1 MELLKEIDGL
11 DLYLLDLLLKGYI
24 SDDTRMLDAGCGHG
38 RNLHYFL
45 RNGYSISGFDPNEE
59 VIEMLQHLYPSKTSA
74 FQISTIET
82 FVSQTTYDFIIC
94 NAVHHFAASH
104 AVFFEQVGKLVALL
118 DNQGVLFIRMTS
130 NIGLEP
136 EIDIQPCGR
145 AHLPDESERYLLTH
159 SILEKLLVEFELELA
174 EPLKTVNVSNLR
186 CMSNLILQRKAS
198 SRSQG

>member
-24 SDDTRMLDAGCGHG
+24 SKDQRVLDAGCGHG

-59 VIEMLQHLYPSKTSA
+59 VIETLQHLYPSKTSS
-74 FQISTIET
+74 FCVSSIET
-82 FVSQTTYDFIIC
+82 FVSETSYDFIIC
-94 NAVHHFAASH
+94 NAVNHFAASH

-118 DNQGVLFIRMTS
+118 DHQGILFIRMTS
-130 NIGLEP
+130 NIGLEA
-136 EIDIQPCGR
+136 EINIQASGR
-145 AHLPDESERYLLTH
+145 AQLPDESERYLLTH
-159 SILEKLLVEFELELA
+159 EVLQSLLEQFELELA

-186 CMSNLILQRKAS
+186 CMSNLVLQRKN
-198 SRSQG
+198 SRRD

>member
-11 DLYLLDLLLKGYI
+11 DLYVLDLLMKGYI
-24 SDDTRMLDAGCGHG
+24 SKDARILDAGCGRG

-59 VIEMLQHLYPSKTSA
+59 VIETLQHLYPSKTTS
-74 FQISTIET
+74 FKVSSIET
-82 FVSQTTYDFIIC
+82 FVSETSYDFIIC

-118 DNQGVLFIRMTS
+118 DHQGVLFIRMTS
-130 NIGLEP
+130 NIGLEAK
-136 EIDIQPCGR
+136 INIQECGR
-145 AHLPDESERYLLTH
+145 AKLPDESERYLLTH
-159 SILEKLLVEFELELA
+159 EILRRLLDQFKLELG

-186 CMSNLILQRKAS
+186 CMSNLVLQRKNS
-198 SRSQG
+198 SRV